1 MNTRHLG
8 NLMRNALLTIVGSSL
23 SVVGLWAPS
32 DVLGAPSGPQGVG
45 RIVGIVV
52 EPVQD
57 GLTAR
62 DLAVPLGQRSDNHT
76 LTDCIRNASCSK
88 VLSVGHRGTI
98 VWGPENT
105 IPAFETALAMGADAV
120 EMDVQETRDG
130 VLILMHDATLDR
142 TTNCTGEVAQKSWV
156 EIKGCRVIPLLP
168 GIESA
173 RIPTFREA
181 LDALK
186 HNPPLTDGTVIEVDV
201 KAPLSA
207 AKVATEISQAGMT
220 NQVMVL
226 TSSIVAAKFV
236 YAPLGIPVLA
246 QANSYRNVLEFLGMN
261 PKPVAIEVDIK
272 LLPQVQNWVHR
283 AGSRVSVDALEACD
297 LIGVACYRQL
307 VRWGAD
313 LIQTDNLPK
322 LVPVLNPEN

>member
-1 MNTRHLG
+1 
-8 NLMRNALLTIVGSSL
+8 MRNALLTIVGSSL

-52 EPVQD
+52 DTVED

-98 VWGPENT
+98 IWGPENT
-105 IPAFETALAMGADAV
+105 IPAFQTALAMGADAV
-120 EMDVQETRDG
+120 EMDVQETADG

-142 TTNCTGEVAQKSWV
+142 TTNCSGEVAKKTWA
-156 EIKGCRVIPLLP
+156 EIMACKVIPLLP

-173 RIPTFREA
+173 PIPTFY
-181 LDALK
+181 DALK
-186 HNPPLTDGTVIEVDV
+186 TLKALGDGKTGTVIEVDV
-201 KAPLSA
+201 KTPLSA
-207 AKVATEISQAGMT
+207 AKVAGEISKAGMKD
-220 NQVMVL
+220 QVMVL
-226 TSSIVAAKFV
+226 TSSIVVAKFV
-236 YAPLGIPVLA
+236 YAPLGIAVLA
-246 QANSYRNVLEFLGMN
+246 QANSYRDVLEFLGMN

-307 VRWGAD
+307 VGWGAD